1 MSYAQGTTHYNF
13 PQIAGTDRPTFADA
27 NEAFRTLDTKLYA
40 LEGSATE
47 VDGRLDTAEGNI
59 VQLQSDVQ
67 TAQGTADLAKST
79 ADTAVEQIG
88 ITNANV
94 SQLTTRVGNKF
105 DSVGIADPYDTAA
118 TYAVDDVV
126 TYNGQRYRCTTA
138 VTVAEPFDVT
148 KWTGEDV
155 ETVLNDIKSD
165 IANAKLLHTIT
176 PTASETWSS
185 VITRVASYLH
195 DNYVEADMPKLVI
208 NRDNSFYKVS
218 TFKSDALS
226 FGNVDGYGQG
236 VAITGA
242 TSDFTAG
249 AFNTVII
256 NNAGAISVYSNTD
269 TAYSGGAIKIYR
281 V

>member
-47 VDGRLDTAEGNI
+47 LDGRLDTAEGNI

-67 TAQGTADLAKST
+67 TAQGTANT
-79 ADTAVEQIG
+79 ANGKGDTALEQIG
-88 ITNANV
+88 LTNTAV

-118 TYAVDDVV
+118 TYSVGDVV

-155 ETVLNDIKSD
+155 ETVLNEIKSVLKPTNYKATCTLD
-165 IANAKLLHTIT
+165 TTGRAYFPLPLGVSTATIDVVQAIGLGPIDLQFVTIT
-176 PTASETWSS
+176 LTGNGCGDIVVTNN
-185 VITRVASYLH
+185 IT
-195 DNYVEADMPKLVI
+195 N
-208 NRDNSFYKVS
+208 
-218 TFKSDALS
+218 
-226 FGNVDGYGQG
+226 
-236 VAITGA
+236 
-242 TSDFTAG
+242 TSIYIDF
-249 AFNTVII
+249 
-256 NNAGAISVYSNTD
+256 SNI
-269 TAYSGGAIKIYR
+269 AYN
-281 V
+281 

>member
-27 NEAFRTLDTKLYA
+27 NVAFRTLDTKLYA

-67 TAQGTADLAKST
+67 TAQGTANT
-79 ADTAVEQIG
+79 ANGKGDTALEQIG
-88 ITNANV
+88 LTNTAV

-118 TYAVDDVV
+118 TYSVGDVV

-155 ETVLNDIKSD
+155 ETVLNEIKSVL
-165 IANAKLLHTIT
+165 K
-176 PTASETWSS
+176 PT
-185 VITRVASYLH
+185 
-195 DNYVEADMPKLVI
+195 NYKATCTLDTTGRAYFPLPLG
-208 NRDNSFYKVS
+208 VS
-218 TFKSDALS
+218 TATID
-226 FGNVDGYGQG
+226 VVQ
-236 VAITGA
+236 AIGLGPIDLQFVLT
-242 TSDFTAG
+242 
-249 AFNTVII
+249 
-256 NNAGAISVYSNTD
+256 
-269 TAYSGGAIKIYR
+269 
-281 V
+281 

>member
-27 NEAFRTLDTKLYA
+27 NRAFRTLDTKLYA

-47 VDGRLDTAEGNI
+47 VNGRLDRAEGNI
-59 VQLQSDVQ
+59 VQLQNDVQ

-88 ITNANV
+88 ITNTNV

-105 DSVGIADPYDTAA
+105 DSVGIADPYDTSA
-118 TYAVDDVV
+118 TYAVGDVV

-155 ETVLNDIKSD
+155 ETVLNEIKSD
-165 IANAKLLHTIT
+165 LGGKVDSSQIT
-176 PTASETWSS
+176 PTNGAY
-185 VITRVASYLH
+185 VGIVANVGGGYAVVVTLP
-195 DNYVEADMPKLVI
+195 DNYISDYNITCTDVDVAGVSHAAPTDSRKLSL
-208 NRDNSFYKVS
+208 NGFYGTAAQV
-218 TFKSDALS
+218 TQNTVGRIGTLTLS
-226 FGNVDGYGQG
+226 F
-236 VAITGA
+236 TP
-242 TSDFTAG
+242 
-249 AFNTVII
+249 I
-256 NNAGAISVYSNTD
+256 N
-269 TAYSGGAIKIYR
+269 
-281 V
+281 

>member
-105 DSVGIADPYDTAA
+105 DSVGIADPYDTTA

-155 ETVLNDIKSD
+155 ETVLNEIKSD
-165 IANAKLLHTIT
+165 LLKYAELTGISPADTTTPVSINLPTGFTTDNTYIISAMIQVGATWFDMQGHNSAYAGQYLLSVSGNAFAISTIAA
-176 PTASETWSS
+176 
-185 VITRVASYLH
+185 
-195 DNYVEADMPKLVI
+195 
-208 NRDNSFYKVS
+208 NSFSHPVRILIAK
-218 TFKSDALS
+218 
-226 FGNVDGYGQG
+226 Q
-236 VAITGA
+236 
-242 TSDFTAG
+242 
-249 AFNTVII
+249 
-256 NNAGAISVYSNTD
+256 
-269 TAYSGGAIKIYR
+269 
-281 V
+281 

>member
-59 VQLQSDVQ
+59 VQLQGDVQ

-105 DSVGIADPYDTAA
+105 DSVGIADPYDTSA
-118 TYAVDDVV
+118 TYAVGDVV

-138 VTVAEPFDVT
+138 VTIAEPFDVT

-155 ETVLNDIKSD
+155 ETVLDEIKSD
-165 IANAKLLHTIT
+165 LANKEDKHNYVSVTANGIKNISTLLDELFALLDTTKITQLSTIETDRGFGHINGRSSGYVSFVTTYFDSYVGFQYAYLRASSSKLLRFRSSNSWTEEDIS
-176 PTASETWSS
+176 SEVPSS
-185 VITRVASYLH
+185 GVVFRVY
-195 DNYVEADMPKLVI
+195 Y
-208 NRDNSFYKVS
+208 
-218 TFKSDALS
+218 
-226 FGNVDGYGQG
+226 
-236 VAITGA
+236 
-242 TSDFTAG
+242 
-249 AFNTVII
+249 
-256 NNAGAISVYSNTD
+256 
-269 TAYSGGAIKIYR
+269 
-281 V
+281 

>member
-59 VQLQSDVQ
+59 VELQNDVQ
-67 TAQGTADLAKST
+67 TAQGTADT
-79 ADTAVEQIG
+79 ANGKGDTALEQIG
-88 ITNANV
+88 ITNTNV

-118 TYAVDDVV
+118 TYSVGDVV

-155 ETVLNDIKSD
+155 ETVLREIKSD
-165 IANAKLLHTIT
+165 LDNKIVWSTNPTTDQLKKAKKLT
-176 PTASETWSS
+176 
-185 VITRVASYLH
+185 VIVGGTNHGTRVS
-195 DNYVEADMPKLVI
+195 
-208 NRDNSFYKVS
+208 VS
-218 TFKSDALS
+218 PVPDETGYGITVSGFIYDGDAAWIALS
-226 FGNVDGYGQG
+226 NVKWNRVNGTLSIQRSYSQQGGYWL
-236 VAITGA
+236 
-242 TSDFTAG
+242 
-249 AFNTVII
+249 
-256 NNAGAISVYSNTD
+256 D
-269 TAYSGGAIKIYR
+269 TIMY
-281 V
+281 VCLTF

>member
-118 TYAVDDVV
+118 TYSVDDVV

-155 ETVLNDIKSD
+155 ETVLNEIKSD
-165 IANAKLLHTIT
+165 LYRGSVSVTGNGVKTLATLLNELFAATDT
-176 PTASETWSS
+176 TK
-185 VITRVASYLH
+185 ITRDSVLA
-195 DNYVEADMPKLVI
+195 E
-208 NRDNSFYKVS
+208 
-218 TFKSDALS
+218 
-226 FGNVDGYGQG
+226 
-236 VAITGA
+236 
-242 TSDFTAG
+242 G
-249 AFNTVII
+249 AFNARLVRNGSTYIEYGYVGRLCQLNAYVVEANGSTVFKVDFST
-256 NNAGAISVYSNTD
+256 NTLERAERSNEIVQDGKVITL
-269 TAYSGGAIKIYR
+269 YY
-281 V
+281 

>member
-13 PQIAGTDRPTFADA
+13 PQIVGTDRPTFADA
-27 NEAFRTLDTKLYA
+27 NVAFRTLDTKLYA

-118 TYAVDDVV
+118 TYSVGNVV

-155 ETVLNDIKSD
+155 ETVLNEIKSD
-165 IANAKLLHTIT
+165 LDGVKTELSSIGNYQSLADGSETAGTVKTVDLTPYKQIAICIISSDATNLYAMTQIDINIFKLLTSLQCSLTVNNTTIY
-176 PTASETWSS
+176 AS
-185 VITRVASYLH
+185 VHY
-195 DNYVEADMPKLVI
+195 N
-208 NRDNSFYKVS
+208 
-218 TFKSDALS
+218 
-226 FGNVDGYGQG
+226 
-236 VAITGA
+236 
-242 TSDFTAG
+242 
-249 AFNTVII
+249 
-256 NNAGAISVYSNTD
+256 SNTSITTFITD
-269 TAYSGGAIKIYR
+269 GAYRYVVYGVR
-281 V
+281 